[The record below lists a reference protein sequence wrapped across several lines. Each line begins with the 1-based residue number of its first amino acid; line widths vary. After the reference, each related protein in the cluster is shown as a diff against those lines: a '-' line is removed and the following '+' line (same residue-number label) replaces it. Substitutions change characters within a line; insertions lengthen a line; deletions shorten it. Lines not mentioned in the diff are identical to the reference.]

1 MTLNT
6 IISNPA
12 EMPFVTADETIS
24 YAFGRSTLGQ
34 VLVAKSAK
42 GICAVLIGSDRDRL
56 ATDLRRDFPDAR
68 ELDADTRL
76 ADAIAAVVALI
87 EAPQKPVELTLD
99 LRGSDFEVA
108 VWQGLR
114 ALTAGKTMSYSALA
128 EAIGRKGMAREVGE
142 ACAMNRIAV
151 AVPCHRILR
160 KDGSISGYR
169 WGMHRKRMLL
179 KREGAI

>member
-1 MTLNT
+1 MTLNAV
-6 IISNPA
+6 SSAPA
-12 EMPFVTADETIS
+12 EVPSRAADETIS
-24 YAFGRSTLGQ
+24 YAFGRTTLGQ

-56 ATDLRRDFPDAR
+56 ARDLRRDFPDAQAT
-68 ELDADTRL
+68 DAGF
-76 ADAIAAVVALI
+76 ADDVAAIVTLI

-99 LRGSDFEVA
+99 LRGSNFEIA

-114 ALTAGKTMSYSALA
+114 ALNPGKTMSYSALA

-169 WGMHRKRMLL
+169 WGVRRKRMLL
-179 KREGAI
+179 AREGAI